1 MNDRE
6 KCLERR
12 AILQRNL
19 MEDWMKAK
27 EKTLAR
33 LIKTMRT
40 AEGLTQSELAE
51 AVYSDKGS
59 ICRWEHGENITWYK
73 FLEIATALG
82 YMVDIEVKGG
92 AE

>member
-1 MNDRE
+1 MDATE
-6 KCLERR
+6 
-12 AILQRNL
+12 
-19 MEDWMKAK
+19 M
-27 EKTLAR
+27 TLAR

-40 AEGLTQSELAE
+40 SCGLTQSELAE
-51 AVYSDKGS
+51 AVYSDVRS

-73 FLEIATALG
+73 FLEIAHTLG

>member
-1 MNDRE
+1 
-6 KCLERR
+6 
-12 AILQRNL
+12 
-19 MEDWMKAK
+19 MKAT
-27 EKTLAR
+27 EATLAR

-40 AEGLTQSELAE
+40 MEGLTQAELAE

-73 FLEIATALG
+73 FLEIAHTLG
-82 YMVDIEVKGG
+82 YMVDVEVKGC

>member
-1 MNDRE
+1 MEATDR
-6 KCLERR
+6 
-12 AILQRNL
+12 
-19 MEDWMKAK
+19 
-27 EKTLAR
+27 TLGG

-51 AVYSDKGS
+51 EVYSDTSS

-73 FLEIATALG
+73 FLEIAHTLG
-82 YMVDIEVKGG
+82 YMVDVEVKGG

>member
-1 MNDRE
+1 M
-6 KCLERR
+6 R
-12 AILQRNL
+12 AT
-19 MEDWMKAK
+19 
-27 EKTLAR
+27 EKTLSE

-40 AEGLTQSELAE
+40 AEGLKQSELAE
-51 AVYSDKGS
+51 AVYSDVSS

-82 YMVDIEVKGG
+82 YTVEVEVKGG

>member
-1 MNDRE
+1 MEATDR
-6 KCLERR
+6 
-12 AILQRNL
+12 
-19 MEDWMKAK
+19 
-27 EKTLAR
+27 TLGE

-40 AEGLTQSELAE
+40 AEELTQSELAE
-51 AVYSDKGS
+51 AVYSDVSS

-73 FLEIATALG
+73 FLEIAHTLG